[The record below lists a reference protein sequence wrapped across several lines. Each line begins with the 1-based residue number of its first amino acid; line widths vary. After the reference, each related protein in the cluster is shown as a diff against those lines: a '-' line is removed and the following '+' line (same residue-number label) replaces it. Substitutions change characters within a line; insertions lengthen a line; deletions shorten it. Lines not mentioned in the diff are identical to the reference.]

1 MSLRKSETMMTSN
14 EFQAKMMNA
23 KKLLDSESVALTY
36 RSFETHRS
44 SLPFVSVVIPCFN
57 EERFIAEVLQN
68 LAGQYER
75 ERYEIVVVDGMS
87 TDGTR
92 KVIADFA
99 AQNRDIAV
107 RVIDNPARVIPV
119 AVNLGIREAQGKI
132 IIRMDAHSVP
142 SVDYVR
148 RCVELVRED
157 KAAVVGMPWHI
168 KPGGDSV
175 VARAIALAVAHPF
188 GVGDAKYR
196 LTNASARLVDC
207 VPFGAFKKGLWEELG
222 GFNEALLTNED
233 YEFYYRVRK
242 GGRKILLDTAAHCD
256 YFARSSLGELA
267 KQYFRYG
274 HWKAQMVKLH
284 PSSIRLRQLAA
295 PSSVGYASLTVLL
308 GLFWPRGF
316 WLLLPLL
323 VLYVVLAAI
332 FALKLAWNDGDWKLI
347 FVVPLVFFV
356 IHVVWGSSFL
366 LGLIR
371 SARGPGRI
379 AKALA

>member
-1 MSLRKSETMMTSN
+1 MITPD
-14 EFQAKMMNA
+14 EFQEKMMNA
-23 KKLLDSESVALTY
+23 KKLLDPESVVVTY
-36 RSFETHRS
+36 HSFETQRS

-57 EERFIAEVLQN
+57 EERFIAKVLQN
-68 LAGQYER
+68 LASQYER

-92 KVIADFA
+92 KVIANFA
-99 AQNRDIAV
+99 AQNRDITV

-119 AVNLGIREAQGKI
+119 AVNLGIREAQGEI

-142 SVDYVR
+142 SVNYVQ

-168 KPGGDSV
+168 KPGRDSV

-196 LTNASARLVDC
+196 LANVSARLVDC
-207 VPFGAFKKGLWEELG
+207 VPFGAFKKALWEELG

-233 YEFYYRVRK
+233 YEFYYRVRS

-256 YFARSSLGELA
+256 YFARSSLAELA

-295 PSSVGYASLTVLL
+295 PSSVAYASLTVLL

-316 WLLLPLL
+316 WLLLPL
-323 VLYVVLAAI
+323 VALYVLLAAI
-332 FALKLAWNDGDWKLI
+332 IAFRLAWNDGDWKLI
-347 FVVPLVFFV
+347 FIVPLVFFV

-366 LGLIR
+366 LGLVR
-371 SARGPGRI
+371 SPRGPGRV
-379 AKALA
+379 AKASA